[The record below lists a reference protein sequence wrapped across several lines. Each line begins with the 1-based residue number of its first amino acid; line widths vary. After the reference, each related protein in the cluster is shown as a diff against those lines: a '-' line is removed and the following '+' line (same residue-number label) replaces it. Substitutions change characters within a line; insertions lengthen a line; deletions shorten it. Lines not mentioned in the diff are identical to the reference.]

1 MQDLIIISAGAVMLM
16 VFMVSTGSGKCCHVR
31 LAQAAQ
37 PVQLVWRG
45 IRFRP
50 ERNLFMKE
58 TKLFK
63 RKTWHLIITG
73 ILALTTLGLS
83 LTLIR
88 TIFDSNA
95 GVEEVSAI
103 VIDYSAIRPIAV
115 LLFMLL
121 AVVHLVQYVISD
133 TKPRLLLIRELIYVL
148 FSLGA
153 AFIILLRGGTPAAW
167 TVACAVFFL
176 AVFIG
181 CILSLLQKR
190 SKWNIFLLVISL
202 ILLVFGAVPMLL
214 AWTGEPETVIY
225 GVLLSIIVLFFLV
238 DTQGVAS
245 IVPIAFTSIRMDIL
259 KRIIR
264 KTYALEILSGIV
276 LLIIAFSF
284 ILPAFE
290 DNITTFGDALWY
302 CFAIVTTI
310 GFGDLTATSIVG
322 RIMSVILGIYGIIV
336 VALITSI
343 IVNFYGEMKKE
354 EGDNDQDGYDD
365 SPVEGGRYDPSQ
377 P

>member
-16 VFMVSTGSGKCCHVR
+16 VFMVSTGAGKCCHVR

-103 VIDYSAIRPIAV
+103 VIDYSAIQPIAV

-225 GVLLSIIVLFFLV
+225 GVLLSIITLFFLV

-284 ILPAFE
+284 ILTAFE

-354 EGDNDQDGYDD
+354 EDDNDQDGYDD
-365 SPVEGGRYDPSQ
+365 SPVEGGQ
-377 P
+377 V

>member
-1 MQDLIIISAGAVMLM
+1 M
-16 VFMVSTGSGKCCHVR
+16 VFMVSTGFGKCCHVR

-153 AFIILLRGGTPAAW
+153 AFIILLRGEERRPRGLWPAPS
-167 TVACAVFFL
+167 FFL
-176 AVFIG
+176 
-181 CILSLLQKR
+181 R
-190 SKWNIFLLVISL
+190 SSSAASFHS
-202 ILLVFGAVPMLL
+202 FRR
-214 AWTGEPETVIY
+214 
-225 GVLLSIIVLFFLV
+225 GVNGTSFCWLF
-238 DTQGVAS
+238 
-245 IVPIAFTSIRMDIL
+245 R
-259 KRIIR
+259 
-264 KTYALEILSGIV
+264 
-276 LLIIAFSF
+276 
-284 ILPAFE
+284 
-290 DNITTFGDALWY
+290 
-302 CFAIVTTI
+302 
-310 GFGDLTATSIVG
+310 
-322 RIMSVILGIYGIIV
+322 
-336 VALITSI
+336 
-343 IVNFYGEMKKE
+343 
-354 EGDNDQDGYDD
+354 
-365 SPVEGGRYDPSQ
+365 
-377 P
+377 